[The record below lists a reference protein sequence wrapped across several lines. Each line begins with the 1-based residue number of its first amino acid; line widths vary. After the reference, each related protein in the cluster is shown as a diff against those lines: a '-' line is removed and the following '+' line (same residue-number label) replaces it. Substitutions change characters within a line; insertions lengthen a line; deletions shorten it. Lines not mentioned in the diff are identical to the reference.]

1 MAPAEFRYDVT
12 FDWERA
18 DRLRTAEKVVVRAW
32 GQTSE
37 AAQGTFV
44 PLRAEQELRLQ
55 LGAKLFTRMTL

>member
-1 MAPAEFRYDVT
+1 MT